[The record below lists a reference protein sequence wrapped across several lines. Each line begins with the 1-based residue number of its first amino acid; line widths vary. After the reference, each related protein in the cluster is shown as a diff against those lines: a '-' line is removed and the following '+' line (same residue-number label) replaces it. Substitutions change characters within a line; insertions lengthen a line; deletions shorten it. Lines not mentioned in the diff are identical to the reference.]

1 MGTKFVYAFSEGSA
15 SMKDLLG
22 GKGAGLAEMVNIGLP
37 VPQGITVTTQACM
50 DYYKN
55 GEKISDEIKD
65 QIFEY
70 LKKLENLTGKKF
82 GGDKAPLLISAR
94 SGAKI
99 SMPGMMD
106 TILNLGLNPVT
117 VEALAH
123 ETENRRFA
131 YDSYRRF
138 IMMFSDV
145 ALNVDRNLFEN
156 ELEKIKHEK
165 GYRYDTELTED
176 DLVKLCATYKKIY
189 KSKVNADFPDEPT
202 EQLMVAVE
210 AVFKSWNNH
219 RAITYRKL
227 NGIPHT
233 IGTAVNIQ
241 AMVYGNMGDDSG
253 TGVAFT
259 RNPATGEKKV
269 FGEYLINAQ
278 GEDVVAGIRTPEPI
292 DRLKTDMPK
301 IYEQFIKY
309 AAVLE
314 SHFKDMQD
322 IEFTIEN
329 GKLYFLQTR
338 TGKRTAAAAL
348 QAAVDM
354 VDEGLI
360 DKKTAIL
367 RIDAASLTQLMYPAF
382 TEKAVKTADVLVKG
396 LPASRE
402 RQRARSIFPP
412 QRQKNMPKTAR
423 MLYWSEKRRPL
434 KILTALTKRKALLPL
449 MAA

>member
-138 IMMFSDV
+138 I
-145 ALNVDRNLFEN
+145 
-156 ELEKIKHEK
+156 
-165 GYRYDTELTED
+165 
-176 DLVKLCATYKKIY
+176 
-189 KSKVNADFPDEPT
+189 
-202 EQLMVAVE
+202 
-210 AVFKSWNNH
+210 
-219 RAITYRKL
+219 
-227 NGIPHT
+227 
-233 IGTAVNIQ
+233 
-241 AMVYGNMGDDSG
+241 
-253 TGVAFT
+253 
-259 RNPATGEKKV
+259 
-269 FGEYLINAQ
+269 
-278 GEDVVAGIRTPEPI
+278 
-292 DRLKTDMPK
+292 
-301 IYEQFIKY
+301 
-309 AAVLE
+309 
-314 SHFKDMQD
+314 
-322 IEFTIEN
+322 
-329 GKLYFLQTR
+329 
-338 TGKRTAAAAL
+338 
-348 QAAVDM
+348 
-354 VDEGLI
+354 
-360 DKKTAIL
+360 
-367 RIDAASLTQLMYPAF
+367 
-382 TEKAVKTADVLVKG
+382 
-396 LPASRE
+396 
-402 RQRARSIFPP
+402 
-412 QRQKNMPKTAR
+412 
-423 MLYWSEKRRPL
+423 
-434 KILTALTKRKALLPL
+434 
-449 MAA
+449 